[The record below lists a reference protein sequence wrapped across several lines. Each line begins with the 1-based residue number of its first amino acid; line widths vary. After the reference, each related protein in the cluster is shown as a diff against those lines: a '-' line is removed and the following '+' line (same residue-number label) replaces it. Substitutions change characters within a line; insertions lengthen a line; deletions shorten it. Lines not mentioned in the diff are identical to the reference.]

1 MPNYLLAMQML
12 VSSKILVFAFLFSSG
27 NYHICSS
34 GLIQILSY
42 SHAKSQLDYLT
53 GGWCLFHFFLKKLL
67 LEEVLKSEGV
77 WNLDRVIHNM
87 NNQNNV

>member
-1 MPNYLLAMQML
+1 MLSYLLAMQML
-12 VSSKILVFAFLFSSG
+12 VSSKISEFAFLFSSG

-53 GGWCLFHFFLKKLL
+53 GG
-67 LEEVLKSEGV
+67 
-77 WNLDRVIHNM
+77 
-87 NNQNNV
+87 